1 MHAITEYHY
10 MNVIWQEQ
18 VKLLLMIEYV
28 RDSWTIREM
37 ADNGIDEF
45 DSL

>member
-1 MHAITEYHY
+1 MHVITEYQY
-10 MNVIWQEQ
+10 MKVIWPEQ

-37 ADNGIDEF
+37 TDNGTDEF

>member
-1 MHAITEYHY
+1 MHVINEYHY
-10 MNVIWQEQ
+10 MKLTSQEQ

-37 ADNGIDEF
+37 TDNGTDEF